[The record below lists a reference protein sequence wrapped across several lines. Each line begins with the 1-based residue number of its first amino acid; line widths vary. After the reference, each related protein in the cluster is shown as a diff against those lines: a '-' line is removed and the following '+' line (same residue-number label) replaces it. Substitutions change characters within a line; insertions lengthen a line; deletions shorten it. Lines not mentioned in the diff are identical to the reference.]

1 MNKEYHVWYSPSL
14 GKKNDLLIYG
24 HAGAKVLVFPS
35 TRGRHWDWEDRGLI
49 HTMADHIERGWL
61 QFYCPDNY
69 DDYSWYAYHLPVR
82 ERCRN
87 YQRYHDYII
96 NELYPLM
103 RSKNPNPFV
112 IVAGASFGGFH
123 ALSFGLK
130 YPHLVGRILAMSA
143 LCDITKF
150 CEGYHDEQIYLNNPM
165 EFIANEHEPHRLD
178 ALRRLDIIMAV
189 GETDYNVDQNRRLSG
204 LLWSKGI
211 GNALRIWSGFSHD
224 WPYWKQMIRL
234 YMGGH
239 D

>member
-1 MNKEYHVWYSPSL
+1 MHKEHHCWFSPTL
-14 GKKNDLLIYG
+14 GKHQDLLVYG
-24 HAGAKVLVFPS
+24 HAGAKVIVFPS

-49 HTMADHIERGWL
+49 GELGEHVHRGWL
-61 QFYCPDNY
+61 QFYCLDNY
-69 DDYSWYAYHLPVR
+69 DEWGWYGHHLPVG
-82 ERCRN
+82 ERCRG
-87 YQRYHDYII
+87 YQRYHDYLN

-103 RSKNPNPFV
+103 EKKNPNPFV
-112 IVAGASFGGFH
+112 ILTGASFGGFH

-130 YPHLVGRILAMSA
+130 YPQRVGRILAMSA

-150 CEGYHDEQIYLNNPM
+150 CYGFHNECVYLNNPM
-165 EFIANEHEPHRLD
+165 EFISNEHEPHRLD

-189 GETDYNVDQNRRLSG
+189 GATDYNVDQNRRLSG

-211 GNALRIWSGFSHD
+211 GNALRVWDGFSHD
-224 WPYWKQMIRL
+224 WPHWKHMIRL